1 MFGAVLFYEFTAM
14 MISWCHKFNSI
25 DIFGHWRSIKASHIF
40 WYSKCISLNSYDAQ
54 WHCILSIKNK
64 CCGCCKQSSFC
75 CNVHASY
82 PFNNSYKLAKSSSI
96 GHIMHRTVH
105 INMDKL
111 YAHTWSVQCTLSL
124 VMVFICIKPNQGHVL
139 LINVEYIQAIIFVW
153 SYLHKHFVSS
163 YCLLA
168 GAKQLWS
175 DIFYTSIFED
185 ELIFSFGNRLFFARY
200 FLQQNFYKLCLC
212 KKNKV
217 IIIDTNVWIFLP
229 MNVYFTLFMEY

>member
-1 MFGAVLFYEFTAM
+1 MELFYSTNSQRWWSVDVINSRYFWSLEINKRFTANAFHLIRM
-14 MISWCHKFNSI
+14 MPNGIV
-25 DIFGHWRSIKASHIF
+25 F
-40 WYSKCISLNSYDAQ
+40 WGGKTEKGDERKIC
-54 WHCILSIKNK
+54 IKNK
-64 CCGCCKQSSFC
+64 CCCCCKQSSFC

-82 PFNNSYKLAKSSSI
+82 PFNHSYKLERSSSI
-96 GHIMHRTVH
+96 GHIMHFTVH
-105 INMDKL
+105 TNMDKL

-175 DIFYTSIFED
+175 DIFYTSIFVE
-185 ELIFSFGNRLFFARY
+185 ELFFR
-200 FLQQNFYKLCLC
+200 
-212 KKNKV
+212 
-217 IIIDTNVWIFLP
+217 
-229 MNVYFTLFMEY
+229 

>member
-1 MFGAVLFYEFTAM
+1 MALFV
-14 MISWCHKFNSI
+14 
-25 DIFGHWRSIKASHIF
+25 F
-40 WYSKCISLNSYDAQ
+40 WEEKTEKGDERKIC
-54 WHCILSIKNK
+54 IKNK

-82 PFNNSYKLAKSSSI
+82 PFNHSYKLAKSSSI

-105 INMDKL
+105 TNMDKL

-139 LINVEYIQAIIFVW
+139 LINAEYIQAIIFVW
-153 SYLHKHFVSS
+153 SYLHKHSVSS

-175 DIFYTSIFED
+175 QIFYTSIFVE
-185 ELIFSFGNRLFFARY
+185 EFIFSFGNRLFFARY
-200 FLQQNFYKLCLC
+200 FLQQNFYKLCLW
-212 KKNKV
+212 KKWLLLIQMFGFFTNERLLH
-217 IIIDTNVWIFLP
+217 IIYGVLAWKITFISARLNSP
-229 MNVYFTLFMEY
+229 FTCFDLKKTKRLILLRFSRK